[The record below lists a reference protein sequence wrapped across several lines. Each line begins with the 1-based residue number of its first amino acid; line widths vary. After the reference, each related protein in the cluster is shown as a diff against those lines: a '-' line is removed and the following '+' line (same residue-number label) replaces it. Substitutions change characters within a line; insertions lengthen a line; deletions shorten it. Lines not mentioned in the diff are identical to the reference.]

1 MSASDTAP
9 RVAVLARPGEACD
22 RIHGALREAGADVVL
37 VADPTAS
44 DPARVR
50 EAAPNTILVALDAA
64 IEDAIER
71 YDDVLADP
79 AYMVI
84 FEEAEQAA
92 QRAGWDAARWL
103 RHLSAKL
110 HRHGDVLPPGAES
123 EEVFQPVPGPLRSP
137 SPAIDFEQA
146 IVAFTD
152 EAQQHADEVPR
163 DQGLEL
169 ASARA
174 LAAEQVAEA
183 VVAPTLDVASEDVV
197 EPVDADTATSEA
209 PTTDGA
215 GDLSL
220 DVAGIAAVAEPE
232 AAALELIE
240 LDGAALEEVALDVD
254 AATFEATLP
263 ADRDPDATAPESLEL
278 EELSFETA
286 PSGNA
291 GGHAF
296 DPVAF
301 EAAEAAGE
309 RPAMEV
315 TAGIEDFLAER
326 IVADAEAD
334 PDPLSEVETDTAT
347 ASSGGAFGGLSL
359 ADDDTP
365 VPAAAPVRADD
376 AARQRPSLDL
386 DSLGSGLSLA
396 DPDSYGHG
404 RLHGVVLIEA
414 GIGGPDAVRQLLAAI
429 PAGFPRPILVR
440 MRLEGGRYDRLVR
453 QMERATSLPV
463 VVAEPGQHAQSGQV
477 HFVPPSYGVS
487 AVAAKWTFDDAADFD
502 PAQALLADDS
512 AVVFLSGADP
522 ALVERV
528 TGDAWAGGLV
538 AGQAPGDGCYD
549 PKAAIAAVAA
559 GAASGTPAE
568 IAALLLER
576 WPAPGQA
583 SDTDSDGMLQP

>member
-1 MSASDTAP
+1 MSASDAMP

-37 VADPTAS
+37 VADPSDA
-44 DPARVR
+44 DPALVR
-50 EAAPNTILVALDAA
+50 GAAPDAILVALDAA

-71 YDDVLADP
+71 YDEVLADP

-110 HRHGDVLPPGAES
+110 HRHADVLPPGTERD
-123 EEVFQPVPGPLRSP
+123 EVFQPVPGPLRSP
-137 SPAIDFEQA
+137 APAIDFEQA

-169 ASARA
+169 VPARAVAAGLAIEDAVDASA
-174 LAAEQVAEA
+174 AAVETGIEKAAEA
-183 VVAPTLDVASEDVV
+183 VDSDAAAPEAEDADGLALEVADADVADLEVV
-197 EPVDADTATSEA
+197 ELEDAAPDVADTNA
-209 PTTDGA
+209 PM
-215 GDLSL
+215 
-220 DVAGIAAVAEPE
+220 PE
-232 AAALELIE
+232 AASPAGAGPDAMALES
-240 LDGAALEEVALDVD
+240 LDLD
-254 AATFEATLP
+254 A
-263 ADRDPDATAPESLEL
+263 
-278 EELSFETA
+278 LSFEPA
-286 PSGNA
+286 SGDDA
-291 GGHAF
+291 DAHAF

-301 EAAEAAGE
+301 EADSPAGE
-309 RPAMEV
+309 RPAVEAI
-315 TAGIEDFLAER
+315 AGIEDFLAER
-326 IVADAEAD
+326 IAAEPEPVLADAE
-334 PDPLSEVETDTAT
+334 SETP
-347 ASSGGAFGGLSL
+347 ASAGAFSGLSL
-359 ADDDTP
+359 ADDEAP
-365 VPAAAPVRADD
+365 IPSAAASRAED
-376 AARQRPSLDL
+376 ARPSLDL

-404 RLHGVVLIEA
+404 KLHGAVLIEA

-429 PAGFPRPILVR
+429 PTGFPRPILVR

-463 VVAEPGQHAQSGQV
+463 VVAEPGRHAQPGQV
-477 HFVPPSYGVS
+477 HFVPPALGVA
-487 AVAAKWTFDDAADFD
+487 AVAAKWTFDDAVDFD

-512 AVVFLSGADP
+512 AVLFLSGADV

-528 TGDAWAGGLV
+528 TGAAWAGGLV
-538 AGQAPGDGCYD
+538 AGQVPDDGCYD
-549 PKAAIAAVAA
+549 PKAAQAAIAA

-568 IAALLLER
+568 LAALLLER

-583 SDTDSDGMLQP
+583 SDTDPDGMLQP

>member
-1 MSASDTAP
+1 MSASDAAP

-37 VADPTAS
+37 VADPTDS
-44 DPARVR
+44 DPALVR
-50 EAAPNTILVALDAA
+50 EAAPNAILVALDAA

-110 HRHGDVLPPGAES
+110 HRHGDVLPPGTETD
-123 EEVFQPVPGPLRSP
+123 EVFQPTPGPLRSP
-137 SPAIDFEQA
+137 APAIDFEQA

-163 DQGLEL
+163 DQGLEI
-169 ASARA
+169 APARA
-174 LAAEQVAEA
+174 PAVGIEIDVGIGDPADAIASDAAAPGADDADGLALEIAEVDAMELEMVEPGNAEA
-183 VVAPTLDVASEDVV
+183 
-197 EPVDADTATSEA
+197 DAADIDA
-209 PTTDGA
+209 
-215 GDLSL
+215 
-220 DVAGIAAVAEPE
+220 PE
-232 AAALELIE
+232 AAPAS
-240 LDGAALEEVALDVD
+240 GA
-254 AATFEATLP
+254 
-263 ADRDPDATAPESLEL
+263 DPGAMEL
-278 EELSFETA
+278 ESSDLDALSFEA
-286 PSGNA
+286 VA
-291 GGHAF
+291 GGDDGAHAF

-301 EAAEAAGE
+301 EAAALAGE
-309 RPAMEV
+309 RSAGEA
-315 TAGIEDFLAER
+315 TAGIEEFLAER
-326 IVADAEAD
+326 IAAEPA
-334 PDPLSEVETDTAT
+334 PEEAATAT
-347 ASSGGAFGGLSL
+347 ATTDGGAFSGLSL
-359 ADDDTP
+359 ADDDAP
-365 VPAAAPVRADD
+365 VPAAAPARAEE
-376 AARQRPSLDL
+376 APPRASLDL

-404 RLHGVVLIEA
+404 KLHGAVLIEA

-463 VVAEPGQHAQSGQV
+463 VVAEPGRPAQPGQV
-477 HFVPPSYGVS
+477 HFVPPGIGVA
-487 AVAAKWTFDDAADFD
+487 AVAAKWTFEDATDFD
-502 PAQALLADDS
+502 PARTLLADDS
-512 AVVFLSGADP
+512 AVLFLSGADA

-528 TGDAWAGGLV
+528 TGSAWAGGLV
-538 AGQAPGDGCYD
+538 AGQVPDDGCYD
-549 PKAAIAAVAA
+549 PQAAQAAIAA

-568 IAALLLER
+568 LAALLLER

-583 SDTDSDGMLQP
+583 SDTDPDGMLQP

>member
-1 MSASDTAP
+1 MSASDAAP

-37 VADPTAS
+37 VADPSDS
-44 DPARVR
+44 DPALVR
-50 EAAPNTILVALDAA
+50 EAAPNAILVALDAA

-110 HRHGDVLPPGAES
+110 HRHGDVLPPGTERD
-123 EEVFQPVPGPLRSP
+123 EVFQPVPGPLRSP
-137 SPAIDFEQA
+137 APSIDFEQA

-152 EAQQHADEVPR
+152 EAQQRADEVPR
-163 DQGLEL
+163 DQGIEGVPSRGSAPEPAPEGIAREAGGPIAETGTEDAGEAIDPDAGAPEAADASDLSLE
-169 ASARA
+169 
-174 LAAEQVAEA
+174 VA
-183 VVAPTLDVASEDVV
+183 
-197 EPVDADTATSEA
+197 DADTDAD
-209 PTTDGA
+209 PTDPAIIELEDA
-215 GDLSL
+215 GL
-220 DVAGIAAVAEPE
+220 GVAE
-232 AAALELIE
+232 
-240 LDGAALEEVALDVD
+240 VD
-254 AATFEATLP
+254 AQTPVTASTVGI
-263 ADRDPDATAPESLEL
+263 DPDATELGSLDL
-278 EELSFETA
+278 DALSFETVA
-286 PSGNA
+286 SA
-291 GGHAF
+291 ESEGHAF

-301 EAAEAAGE
+301 EAASPAGE
-309 RPAMEV
+309 RPAMEA
-315 TAGIEDFLAER
+315 TTGIEDFLAER
-326 IVADAEAD
+326 IAAGPEPEPAAE
-334 PDPLSEVETDTAT
+334 PEAT
-347 ASSGGAFGGLSL
+347 AGSGGAFAGLSL
-359 ADDDTP
+359 ADDDAP
-365 VPAAAPVRADD
+365 VPAVTFSRADD
-376 AARQRPSLDL
+376 ASRQRPSLDL

-404 RLHGVVLIEA
+404 RLHGAVLIEA

-463 VVAEPGQHAQSGQV
+463 VVAEPGQQAQPGQV
-477 HFVPPSYGVS
+477 HFVPPTVGVA
-487 AVAAKWTFDDAADFD
+487 AVAAKWTFEDAVDFD
-502 PAQALLADDS
+502 PARTLLADDS
-512 AVVFLSGADP
+512 AVVFLSGADV

-528 TGDAWAGGLV
+528 TGASWAGGLV
-538 AGQAPGDGCYD
+538 AGQLPDDGCYD
-549 PKAAIAAVAA
+549 PQAAQAAIAA

-568 IAALLLER
+568 LASLLLER

-583 SDTDSDGMLQP
+583 SETDPDGMLQP

>member
-1 MSASDTAP
+1 MSASDAMP

-37 VADPTAS
+37 VADPSDS
-44 DPARVR
+44 DPALVR
-50 EAAPNTILVALDAA
+50 EAAPNAILVALDAA

-92 QRAGWDAARWL
+92 QRVGWDAARWL

-110 HRHGDVLPPGAES
+110 HRHGDVLPPGTERD
-123 EEVFQPVPGPLRSP
+123 EVFQPVPGPLRSP
-137 SPAIDFEQA
+137 APAIDFEQA

-163 DQGLEL
+163 DQGLEIVP
-169 ASARA
+169 ARA
-174 LAAEQVAEA
+174 MAAGTTIESIGEASSVPEIETGIEDAAEA
-183 VVAPTLDVASEDVV
+183 VDPDTAAPDDGGDLTLEVADADVANLEVIEPEDAAPDVA
-197 EPVDADTATSEA
+197 DADAPVPEA
-209 PTTDGA
+209 VPSAGA
-215 GDLSL
+215 DADAMELESL
-220 DVAGIAAVAEPE
+220 D
-232 AAALELIE
+232 
-240 LDGAALEEVALDVD
+240 LDA
-254 AATFEATLP
+254 
-263 ADRDPDATAPESLEL
+263 
-278 EELSFETA
+278 LSFETA
-286 PSGNA
+286 ASGDA
-291 GGHAF
+291 GAHAF

-301 EAAEAAGE
+301 EADSPAGE
-309 RPAMEV
+309 RPAVEAI
-315 TAGIEDFLAER
+315 AGIEDFLAER
-326 IVADAEAD
+326 IAAEPEPVSKDAE
-334 PDPLSEVETDTAT
+334 SETPAG
-347 ASSGGAFGGLSL
+347 AGAFSGLSL
-359 ADDDTP
+359 ADDEAP
-365 VPAAAPVRADD
+365 IPAAAAPLAED
-376 AARQRPSLDL
+376 ARPSLDL

-404 RLHGVVLIEA
+404 KLHGAVLIEA

-429 PAGFPRPILVR
+429 PTGFPRPILVR

-463 VVAEPGQHAQSGQV
+463 VVAEPGRPAQPGQV
-477 HFVPPSYGVS
+477 HFVPPGVGVA
-487 AVAAKWTFDDAADFD
+487 AVAAKWTFEDATDFD
-502 PAQALLADDS
+502 PARTLLADDS
-512 AVVFLSGADP
+512 AVLFLSGADA

-538 AGQAPGDGCYD
+538 AGQVPDDGCYD
-549 PKAAIAAVAA
+549 PKAAQAAIAA

-568 IAALLLER
+568 LAALLLER

-583 SDTDSDGMLQP
+583 SDTDPDGMLQP